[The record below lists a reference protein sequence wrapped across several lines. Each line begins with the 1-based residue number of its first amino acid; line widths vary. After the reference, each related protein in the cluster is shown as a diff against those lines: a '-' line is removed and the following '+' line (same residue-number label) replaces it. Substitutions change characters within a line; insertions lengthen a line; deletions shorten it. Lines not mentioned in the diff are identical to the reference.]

1 MWKKIKSIFNR
12 LKIGLALGMKA
23 ADEQLI
29 HNDNIADDINS
40 GVHQQQSDHRVAKHL
55 LKGEVTQEVQELVW
69 RTMMVD
75 RESKSREYYS
85 PYKTVKKQTRAD
97 SRKLKIYNPETYNIV
112 TVQENK
118 NIGDNVYEALEKVD
132 MNNVTVNENGE
143 VVHEIGKLEK
153 SHKYTL
159 RIERNGMF
167 TPRYLVE
174 EYTKKLVCLAVN
186 EEKNNYILDFYVTKY
201 PNDKDR
207 KSKGFVR
214 EVEYIKNDHRRSD
227 VTDIKSVEFVTQHA
241 YNFYDGI
248 TFKFNKL
255 SFRGVFEY
263 DGDYILRFSGE
274 VVINGKDF
282 FNEDQCESM
291 KKKYEEKAA
300 KECVINYDPYNLQD
314 IKVYTCSICGKQVS
328 YNQRDI
334 DEQATT
340 EESVGSDVTEYMD
353 MQNSEQTFGRMICR
367 DCMEKHKAELMEE
380 LLKKQS

>member
-1 MWKKIKSIFNR
+1 
-12 LKIGLALGMKA
+12 
-23 ADEQLI
+23 
-29 HNDNIADDINS
+29 
-40 GVHQQQSDHRVAKHL
+40 
-55 LKGEVTQEVQELVW
+55 
-69 RTMMVD
+69 
-75 RESKSREYYS
+75 
-85 PYKTVKKQTRAD
+85 
-97 SRKLKIYNPETYNIV
+97 
-112 TVQENK
+112 
-118 NIGDNVYEALEKVD
+118 
-132 MNNVTVNENGE
+132 
-143 VVHEIGKLEK
+143 
-153 SHKYTL
+153 
-159 RIERNGMF
+159 MF

-214 EVEYIKNDHRRSD
+214 EVEYIKNDRRRSD